1 MDRDANHR
9 AGASPRDA
17 DAGTIEAR
25 VRAELLAARKTSAGL
40 SPHSI
45 ALCPTVVALLGNGD
59 PLVAFTQFQSHLL
72 KEIETRDD
80 VVALEAAAFSLGFA
94 SAERTHLARLDAFGL
109 ERGYEARQARRHS
122 DKGLRQ
128 LAHLIANNWNLYMTP
143 VADVSVAEQLDG
155 SIRIGIRTI
164 RPRFIGMDEL
174 TIQRELPE
182 GGFARFEPAPE
193 FVQTGGESDTTTDGG
208 GDEADEEE
216 LGRSLGGLPSDLLV
230 VRRLAAP
237 LVLRPLEADEA
248 TRLRIVWRGEMWPTW
263 QVTVYP
269 GASARVVV
277 RCVVLGNMVDITA
290 SPTGLAQVR
299 DRRHSGQ
306 LPVGSVSAEIG

>member
-1 MDRDANHR
+1 MH
-9 AGASPRDA
+9 
-17 DAGTIEAR
+17 
-25 VRAELLAARKTSAGL
+25 AELLAARKTSAGL

-174 TIQRELPE
+174 TIQRALPE

-193 FVQTGGESDTTTDGG
+193 FVQTGDENDTTTDGG
-208 GDEADEEE
+208 GDDEADEEE
-216 LGRSLGGLPSDLLV
+216 LGGPLGRLPSDLLV
-230 VRRLAAP
+230 VRTLAAP
-237 LVLRPLEADEA
+237 LVIPPTGVDKATQLRV
-248 TRLRIVWRGEMWPTW
+248 VWRGEVWPTW

-269 GASARVVV
+269 GASARRVV
-277 RCVVLGNMVDITA
+277 RCIVLGNTLDIN
-290 SPTGLAQVR
+290 PCPI
-299 DRRHSGQ
+299 RRRQ
-306 LPVGSVSAEIG
+306 